1 MVLIQNGDE
10 QSAEHRQNRSSPP
23 KGPMFDRHAEKRLPP
38 AIEKSHADH
47 SVAYEMPGFADE
59 MMHLRPM
66 RRADRAKEP
75 NPVRKKPLAGVVR
88 RHGGRGLE
96 NDHENAEC
104 GRYPIQDWFQPGQ
117 IE

>member
-23 KGPMFDRHAEKRLPP
+23 KSPMFDRHAEKGLPP
-38 AIEKSHADH
+38 AVEKSHADQP
-47 SVAYEMPGFADE
+47 VAYEMAGLADE
-59 MMHLRPM
+59 MMHLGPV

-75 NPVRKKPLAGVVR
+75 NPVWKKPLAGVVR